1 MMKTLQAFKSWLV
14 RSRCNCAKG
23 QLRGPQESHASISA
37 AANTTVMFLCARVGG
52 ASADHRPSSPPGSSL
67 PHAGLFS
74 TPCFYI
80 CGEGCSKPFWPMTL
94 RLFLGWA
101 NSEVPPC
108 HPTHSGGTNCISLT
122 VLQNIIYVGPHR
134 ALGTTWLCQRQ
145 EEARKGSLWSPSP
158 IGRS

>member
-94 RLFLGWA
+94 RLFWVGQILRSLPA
-101 NSEVPPC
+101 IL
-108 HPTHSGGTNCISLT
+108 PTPEGLT
-122 VLQNIIYVGPHR
+122 VFLSQYCKIEFM
-134 ALGTTWLCQRQ
+134 LGLTEL
-145 EEARKGSLWSPSP
+145 
-158 IGRS
+158 